1 MQEDRNVAADNAR
14 RTAQHE
20 ATASTVAQDVNA
32 DIAARA
38 DVGNAAETTRL
49 NHVASDMRSSAID
62 DAAGQNREMS
72 RARGTARFSQVVD
85 YVFYVIYGLLAVRL
99 VLTLLAANAANGFVQ
114 LINNVTDPFYALFR
128 GIVASPSGQGGHT
141 LAIPIIIAIGV
152 YALLHFAINGF
163 LRMLVHRKTT
173 V

>member
-1 MQEDRNVAADNAR
+1 MQEDRKVAADDAMRVAR
-14 RTAQHE
+14 HE
-20 ATASTVAQDVNA
+20 ATASVVAQDVNE

-38 DVGNAAETTRL
+38 DDGNAGEAARL
-49 NHVASDMRSSAID
+49 DRVASDMRSSAID

-72 RARGTARFSQVVD
+72 RARGTARVSQVVD
-85 YVFYVIYGLLAVRL
+85 YVFYLIYGLLAIRL
-99 VLTLLAANAANGFVQ
+99 VLALLGANAANGFVQ
-114 LINNVTDPFYALFR
+114 LINTVTNPFYALFR
-128 GIVASPSGQGGHT
+128 GIVSSPTAESGQT

-152 YALLHFAINGF
+152 YALLHFAINGL